1 MKTIVISDLHGILP
15 ERESSFFDDLNGTEL
30 LLICGDIMPLS
41 IQFKMLESRE
51 WMGLSF
57 IPWIRSLNVKQ
68 TIFIAGNH

>member
-1 MKTIVISDLHGILP
+1 MSDLHGTLP
-15 ERESSFFDDLNGTEL
+15 ERESSYFDDFDDVEL

-41 IQFKMLESRE
+41 IQLKMLESRE
-51 WMGLSF
+51 WIDLSF